1 VVDVYSDERGETALT
16 FLRHAAAMFAQHGV
30 PVERVI

>member
-1 VVDVYSDERGETALT
+1 VVDVYPDERGETAPA

-30 PVERVI
+30 PVGRVI